1 MPCYQ
6 TQYVQ
11 ANITDEALSWCKESL
26 SSLTRGNPSYANGPH
41 TVNFHLAKL
50 WEKIGKYSRQI
61 Y

>member
-11 ANITDEALSWCKESL
+11 ANIIDEALSWCKESL
-26 SSLTRGNPSYANGPH
+26 SSLTRGIPYASGRH
-41 TVNFHLAKL
+41 TINFHLVKL
-50 WEKIGKYSRQI
+50 WEKIAKYSRQI